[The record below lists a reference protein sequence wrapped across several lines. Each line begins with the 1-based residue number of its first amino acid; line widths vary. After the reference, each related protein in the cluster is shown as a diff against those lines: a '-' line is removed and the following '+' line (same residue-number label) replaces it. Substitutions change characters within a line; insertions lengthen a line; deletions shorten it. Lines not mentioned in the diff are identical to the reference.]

1 MITEDKIKKYAS
13 TVLLNTIYELYD
25 NESRLIDNFFKDF
38 IEDNK
43 KNRKLQKNYK
53 DNEILDELL
62 LEQLEKSFT
71 QNDIGATLNKQ
82 MIKEQENAISEL
94 AYILDE
100 KLQPI
105 ESDLKRIFNDDA
117 KYNEFRKLTTEN
129 LVVSNMNLNS
139 SAINAMKTLKMEGI
153 QVAQIMQLITTLN

>member
-13 TVLLNTIYELYD
+13 TVLLNTIYELFD
-25 NESRLIDNFFKDF
+25 NESRLIDNFFKEF

-100 KLQPI
+100 KLYPI

-117 KYNEFRKLTTEN
+117 KYDEFRKLTTEN

>member
-1 MITEDKIKKYAS
+1 MITEDKIRKYAS
-13 TVLLNTIYELYD
+13 TVLLNTIYELFD
-25 NESRLIDNFFKDF
+25 NESRLIDNFFKEF

-43 KNRKLQKNYK
+43 KNKKLQKNYK

-100 KLQPI
+100 KLYPI

-117 KYNEFRKLTTEN
+117 KYDEFRKLTTEN

>member
-1 MITEDKIKKYAS
+1 MITEDKIRKYAS
-13 TVLLNTIYELYD
+13 TVLLNTIYELFD
-25 NESRLIDNFFKDF
+25 NESRLIDNFFKEF

-43 KNRKLQKNYK
+43 KNKKLQKNYK

-94 AYILDE
+94 AHILDE
-100 KLQPI
+100 KLYPI

-117 KYNEFRKLTTEN
+117 KYDEFRKLTTEN

>member
-1 MITEDKIKKYAS
+1 MITEDKIRKYTS
-13 TVLLNTIYELYD
+13 TVLLNTIYELFD
-25 NESRLIDNFFKDF
+25 NESRLIDNFFKEF

-43 KNRKLQKNYK
+43 KNKKLQKNYK

-100 KLQPI
+100 KLYPI

-117 KYNEFRKLTTEN
+117 KYDEFRKLTTEN